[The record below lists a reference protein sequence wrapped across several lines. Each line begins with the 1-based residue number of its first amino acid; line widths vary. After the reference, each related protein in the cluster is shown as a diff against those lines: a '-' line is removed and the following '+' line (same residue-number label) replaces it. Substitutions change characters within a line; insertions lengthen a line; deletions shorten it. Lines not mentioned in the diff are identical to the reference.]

1 MNDSNERD
9 EESERNEKKSMSE
22 EASKNVSKKADMID

>member
-9 EESERNEKKSMSE
+9 EESERNEKKSMSK
-22 EASKNVSKKADMID
+22 EALKDVSKKADMID